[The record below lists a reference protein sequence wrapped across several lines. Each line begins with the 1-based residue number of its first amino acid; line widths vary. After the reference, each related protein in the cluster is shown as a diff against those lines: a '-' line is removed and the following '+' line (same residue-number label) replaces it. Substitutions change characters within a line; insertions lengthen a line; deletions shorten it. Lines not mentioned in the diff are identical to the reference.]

1 MRVHVLIMTYNGSK
15 FIKEVIESV
24 KPLGSVF
31 VYIDKKTTDQ
41 TKKIVK
47 KTGVKYEH
55 FEFVDFMDSRN
66 YILNKHGANDIF
78 RIFID
83 DSYLFK
89 GNSRQ
94 FINELYTQRFRT
106 SIGVRIHRTLPNA
119 NNLDQTENVS
129 ARITRWPRKYVAKI
143 HEFIDY
149 PAEYVM
155 YSGYFEDLVDD
166 THLYRTL
173 RRNIVYDLPE
183 LYSLIYSGQY
193 LHRCSYFLFRT
204 LILLYAQQKSGLS
217 CFKHF
222 YPVKPR
228 EILYWIIF
236 RMTMD
241 DDSGSEYTTNNR
253 KQRIETRMI
262 YEAVMKEWSVH
273 FSERSVHFSER
284 SV

>member
-1 MRVHVLIMTYNGSK
+1 MMRVHVLIMTYNGSK
-15 FIKEVIESV
+15 FIEEVINSV

-31 VYIDKKTTDQ
+31 VYIDNKTNDK

-55 FEFVDFMDSRN
+55 FEFVDFMNSRN
-66 YILNKHGANDIF
+66 QILDRHRANDIF

-89 GNSRQ
+89 GNPRQ

-119 NNLDQTENVS
+119 GTLDQSQNVS

-143 HEFIDY
+143 HEFIDH

-155 YSGYFEDLVDD
+155 YSGYFEDLVHDS
-166 THLYRTL
+166 HLYRTL
-173 RRNIVYDLPE
+173 RRNITYDLPE
-183 LYSLIYSGQY
+183 LYELIYAGQY

-204 LILLYAQQKSGLS
+204 LILLYAQQHRLIHDDGP
-217 CFKHF
+217 FKRSVF

-228 EILYWIIF
+228 EIIYWVIY
-236 RMTMD
+236 RMTMA
-241 DDSGSEYTTNNR
+241 DDSEPGTEFTTNNR
-253 KQRIETRMI
+253 LQRLETRKI
-262 YEAVMKEWSVH
+262 FEVLMKEWNAHASN
-273 FSERSVHFSER
+273 
-284 SV
+284 